1 MIREELDTLYAS
13 CGIDRDVLSFGENIC
28 SGLKDRFDEIDSYEP
43 DRDENGSPI
52 DSDGNVIDDV
62 VELKEAMLTAWFDT
76 LDGIEE
82 EFEIKAVN
90 IAIIVKNIKA
100 EAEQLKAEKLRLAK
114 RQAQK
119 ERAAERLEQYLLN
132 SMQAIGREK
141 IDKPQAVIRLKKN
154 PESTVVDNEKSFI
167 EWAETNGY
175 NDLLKYKDPEVK
187 KKEIKDLLKRNVEL
201 PFVHLERKTKIDIK

>member
-1 MIREELDTLYAS
+1 MSYNLYNLT
-13 CGIDRDVLSFGENIC
+13 GSFVD
-28 SGLKDRFDEIDSYEP
+28 LYDRFDEIDSFEP

-90 IAIIVKNIKA
+90 IAVIVKSIKA

-132 SMQAIGREK
+132 SMQAIGRKK

-187 KKEIKDLLKRNVEL
+187 KKEVKDLLKRNVEL

>member
-1 MIREELDTLYAS
+1 MSYNLYNLT
-13 CGIDRDVLSFGENIC
+13 GSFVD
-28 SGLKDRFDEIDSYEP
+28 LYDRFDEIDSFEP
-43 DRDENGSPI
+43 DRDENGNPI

-90 IAIIVKNIKA
+90 IAVIVKSIKA

-141 IDKPQAVIRLKKN
+141 VDKPQAVIRVKKN
-154 PESTVVDNEKSFI
+154 SESTVIDNEKSFI

-187 KKEIKDLLKRNVEL
+187 KKEVKDLLKRNVEL

>member
-1 MIREELDTLYAS
+1 MSYNLYNLT
-13 CGIDRDVLSFGENIC
+13 GSFVD
-28 SGLKDRFDEIDSYEP
+28 LYDWFDEIDSFEP
-43 DRDENGSPI
+43 DWDENGSPI

-90 IAIIVKNIKA
+90 IAVIVKSIKA

-187 KKEIKDLLKRNVEL
+187 KKEVKDLLKRNVEL

>member
-1 MIREELDTLYAS
+1 MSYNLYNLT
-13 CGIDRDVLSFGENIC
+13 GSFVD
-28 SGLKDRFDEIDSYEP
+28 LYDWFDEIDSFEP
-43 DRDENGSPI
+43 DWDENGSPI
-52 DSDGNVIDDV
+52 DSDGNVINDV

-90 IAIIVKNIKA
+90 IAVIVKSIKA

-141 IDKPQAVIRLKKN
+141 IDKPQAVIRVKKN
-154 PESTVVDNEKSFI
+154 PESAVIDNEKSFI

-175 NDLLKYKDPEVK
+175 NDLLKYKDPDVK
-187 KKEIKDLLKRNVEL
+187 KKEVKDLLKRNVEL

>member
-1 MIREELDTLYAS
+1 MSYNLYNLT
-13 CGIDRDVLSFGENIC
+13 GSFVD
-28 SGLKDRFDEIDSYEP
+28 LYDKFDEIDSFEP
-43 DRDENGSPI
+43 DWDENGNPI

-90 IAIIVKNIKA
+90 IAVIIKSMKA

-141 IDKPQAVIRLKKN
+141 IDKPQAVIRVKKN

-187 KKEIKDLLKRNVEL
+187 KKEVKDLLKRNVEL

>member
-1 MIREELDTLYAS
+1 METNTKLYDLT
-13 CGIDRDVLSFGENIC
+13 GSFVD
-28 SGLKDRFDEIDSYEP
+28 LYDRFDEIDSFEP
-43 DRDENGSPI
+43 DWDENGSPI

-90 IAIIVKNIKA
+90 IAVIVKSIKA

-141 IDKPQAVIRLKKN
+141 IDKPQAVIRVKKN
-154 PESTVVDNEKSFI
+154 PESTVIDNEKSFI

-175 NDLLKYKDPEVK
+175 TDLLKYKDPEVK
-187 KKEIKDLLKRNVEL
+187 KKEVKDLLKRNVEL

>member
-1 MIREELDTLYAS
+1 MSYNLYNLT
-13 CGIDRDVLSFGENIC
+13 GSFVD
-28 SGLKDRFDEIDSYEP
+28 LYDRFDEIDSFEP
-43 DRDENGSPI
+43 DWDENGSPI

-90 IAIIVKNIKA
+90 IAVIVKSIKA

-141 IDKPQAVIRLKKN
+141 VDKPQAVIRVKKN
-154 PESTVVDNEKSFI
+154 SESTVIDNEKSFI

-175 NDLLKYKDPEVK
+175 TDLLKYKDPEVK
-187 KKEIKDLLKRNVEL
+187 KKEVKDLLKRNVEL

>member
-1 MIREELDTLYAS
+1 MSYNLYNLT
-13 CGIDRDVLSFGENIC
+13 GSFVD
-28 SGLKDRFDEIDSYEP
+28 LYDRFDEIDSYEP

-187 KKEIKDLLKRNVEL
+187 KKEVKDLLKRNVEL

>member
-1 MIREELDTLYAS
+1 MSCNLYNLT
-13 CGIDRDVLSFGENIC
+13 GSFVD
-28 SGLKDRFDEIDSYEP
+28 LYDKFDEIDSFEP
-43 DRDENGSPI
+43 DWDENGSPI
-52 DSDGNVIDDV
+52 DSDGNVINDV

-90 IAIIVKNIKA
+90 IAVIVKSIKA

-141 IDKPQAVIRLKKN
+141 IDKPQAVIRVKKN
-154 PESTVVDNEKSFI
+154 PESTVIDNEKSFI

-175 NDLLKYKDPEVK
+175 TDLLKYKDPEVK

>member
-1 MIREELDTLYAS
+1 MSYNLYNLT
-13 CGIDRDVLSFGENIC
+13 GSFVD
-28 SGLKDRFDEIDSYEP
+28 LYDRFDEIDSFEP
-43 DRDENGSPI
+43 DWDENGNPI
-52 DSDGNVIDDV
+52 DSDGNIIDDI

-90 IAIIVKNIKA
+90 IAVIVKSIKA

-141 IDKPQAVIRLKKN
+141 IDKPQAVIRVKKN
-154 PESTVVDNEKSFI
+154 PESTVIDNEKSFI

-175 NDLLKYKDPEVK
+175 NDLLKYEQPTVRKTKVK
-187 KKEIKDLLKRNVEL
+187 SLLQRSVEL
-201 PFVHLERKTKIDIK
+201 PVVHLERKTKIDIK

>member
-1 MIREELDTLYAS
+1 MSYNLYNLT
-13 CGIDRDVLSFGENIC
+13 GSFVD
-28 SGLKDRFDEIDSYEP
+28 LYDKFDEIDSFEP
-43 DRDENGSPI
+43 DWDENGSPI

-62 VELKEAMLTAWFDT
+62 VELKEAMLTACFDT

-90 IAIIVKNIKA
+90 IAVIIKSMKA

-119 ERAAERLEQYLLN
+119 EKAAERLEKYLLN

-141 IDKPQAVIRLKKN
+141 VDKPQAVIRVKKN
-154 PESTVVDNEKSFI
+154 SESTVIDNEKSFI

>member
-1 MIREELDTLYAS
+1 METNTKLYDLT
-13 CGIDRDVLSFGENIC
+13 GSFVD
-28 SGLKDRFDEIDSYEP
+28 LYDRFDEIDSYEP
-43 DRDENGSPI
+43 DRDENGNPI

-90 IAIIVKNIKA
+90 IAVIIKSMKA

-141 IDKPQAVIRLKKN
+141 IDKPQAVIRVKKN
-154 PESTVVDNEKSFI
+154 PESTVIDNEKSFI

-175 NDLLKYKDPEVK
+175 TDLLKYKDPEVK

>member
-1 MIREELDTLYAS
+1 METNTKLYDLT
-13 CGIDRDVLSFGENIC
+13 GSFVD
-28 SGLKDRFDEIDSYEP
+28 LYDKFDEIDSFEP
-43 DRDENGSPI
+43 DWDENGSPI
-52 DSDGNVIDDV
+52 DSDGNVINDV

-187 KKEIKDLLKRNVEL
+187 KKEVKDLLKRNVEL

>member
-1 MIREELDTLYAS
+1 METNTKLYDLT
-13 CGIDRDVLSFGENIC
+13 GNFVDLY
-28 SGLKDRFDEIDSYEP
+28 DRFDEIDSYEP

-187 KKEIKDLLKRNVEL
+187 KKEVKDLLKRNVEL

>member
-1 MIREELDTLYAS
+1 MSYNLYNLT
-13 CGIDRDVLSFGENIC
+13 GSFVD
-28 SGLKDRFDEIDSYEP
+28 LYDRFDEIDSFEP
-43 DRDENGSPI
+43 DRDENGNPI

-90 IAIIVKNIKA
+90 IAVIVKSIKA

-141 IDKPQAVIRLKKN
+141 VDKPQAVIRVKKN
-154 PESTVVDNEKSFI
+154 PESAVIDNEKSFI

-187 KKEIKDLLKRNVEL
+187 KKEVKDLLKRNVEL

>member
-1 MIREELDTLYAS
+1 MSYNLYNLT
-13 CGIDRDVLSFGENIC
+13 GSFVD
-28 SGLKDRFDEIDSYEP
+28 LYDRFDEIDSYEP

-90 IAIIVKNIKA
+90 IAVIVKSIKA
-100 EAEQLKAEKLRLAK
+100 EAEQLKAEKVRLAK

-141 IDKPQAVIRLKKN
+141 VDKPQAVIRVKKN
-154 PESTVVDNEKSFI
+154 SESTVIDNEKSFI

-175 NDLLKYKDPEVK
+175 TDLLKYKDPEVK
-187 KKEIKDLLKRNVEL
+187 KKEVKDLLKRNVEL

>member
-1 MIREELDTLYAS
+1 MSYNLYNLT
-13 CGIDRDVLSFGENIC
+13 GSFVD
-28 SGLKDRFDEIDSYEP
+28 LYDRFDEIDSYEP
-43 DRDENGSPI
+43 DWDENGNPI

-90 IAIIVKNIKA
+90 IAVIVKSIKA

-141 IDKPQAVIRLKKN
+141 VDKPQAVIRVKKN
-154 PESTVVDNEKSFI
+154 PESTVIDNEKSFI

-175 NDLLKYKDPEVK
+175 TDLLKYKDPEVK
-187 KKEIKDLLKRNVEL
+187 KKEVKDLLKRNVEL

>member
-1 MIREELDTLYAS
+1 MSYNLYNLT
-13 CGIDRDVLSFGENIC
+13 GSFVD
-28 SGLKDRFDEIDSYEP
+28 LYDRFDEIDSYEP

-90 IAIIVKNIKA
+90 IAVIVKSIKA

-141 IDKPQAVIRLKKN
+141 VDKPQAVIRVKKN
-154 PESTVVDNEKSFI
+154 SESTVIDNEKSFI

-175 NDLLKYKDPEVK
+175 TDLLKYKDPEVK
-187 KKEIKDLLKRNVEL
+187 KKEVKDLLKRNVEL

>member
-1 MIREELDTLYAS
+1 MSYNLYNLT
-13 CGIDRDVLSFGENIC
+13 GSFVD
-28 SGLKDRFDEIDSYEP
+28 LYDRFDEIDSYEP

-90 IAIIVKNIKA
+90 IAVIVKNIKA

-187 KKEIKDLLKRNVEL
+187 KKEVKDLLKRNVEL